1 PSTKENASLPTP
13 TESAILDH
21 QVLGDLRSLA
31 GAKAKTFLAGIMEQY
46 FEDSPKK
53 LQGIQEAINNQDA
66 TALRQAAHGLRS
78 SSANLGAIAV
88 ADLCKQLED
97 LARSGTTQGS
107 STTMELLAQTYPK
120 VKLALEQEIE
130 GMNEIE

>member
-1 PSTKENASLPTP
+1 
-13 TESAILDH
+13 
-21 QVLGDLRSLA
+21 
-31 GAKAKTFLAGIMEQY
+31 MEQ
-46 FEDSPKK
+46 
-53 LQGIQEAINNQDA
+53 AIDNQDA

-107 STTMELLAQTYPK
+107 STTMELLAQAYPK

-130 GMNEIE
+130 GMKDEG